1 MESEKLKKFRAKRDK
16 IRQRI
21 AHLKEDAI
29 VASKK
34 ADEALEL
41 VDEIKASN
49 NRVKK

>member
-29 VASKK
+29 ATSKK
-34 ADEALEL
+34 ADEMLK
-41 VDEIKASN
+41 IG
-49 NRVKK
+49 